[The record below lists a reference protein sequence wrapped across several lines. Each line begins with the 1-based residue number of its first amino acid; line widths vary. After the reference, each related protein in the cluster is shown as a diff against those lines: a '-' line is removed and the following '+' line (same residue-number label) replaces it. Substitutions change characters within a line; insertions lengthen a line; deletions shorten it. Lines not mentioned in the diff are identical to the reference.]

1 MSNAE
6 IAETLVVSEATI
18 KTHVAGILAKLEL
31 HNRAQA
37 VVFAYEFGHRPGGR
51 RIGLRILIRGRTVG
65 HCDEPDPPR
74 PKSPGVTPRK
84 RLNRLVRCAWS

>member
-37 VVFAYEFGHRPGGR
+37 VVFAYELG
-51 RIGLRILIRGRTVG
+51 I
-65 HCDEPDPPR
+65 
-74 PKSPGVTPRK
+74 
-84 RLNRLVRCAWS
+84 VRAGAGSV